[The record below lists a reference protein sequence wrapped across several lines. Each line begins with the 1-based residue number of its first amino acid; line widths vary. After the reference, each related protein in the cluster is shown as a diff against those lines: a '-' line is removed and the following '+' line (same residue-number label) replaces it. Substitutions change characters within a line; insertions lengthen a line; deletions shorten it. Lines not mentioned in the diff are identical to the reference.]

1 MPNPTFKLNTGHNIP
16 GVGFGTFDPKHP
28 EKAYAATLH
37 ALHAGYRHL
46 DCAALY
52 INEEL
57 VGNAIHEFLEARPD
71 VQRKDLFITTK
82 AWNNMHE
89 PEDVVASIKESL
101 RKLRLDYVDL
111 YLLHYPI
118 ATVKDEKGGEAV
130 GVDGKYIVKRGLTEH
145 PERTWRAMEKV
156 ARDGLT
162 RAIGVSNWSVS
173 RLRSLLKFAS
183 IPPAANQIEIHPF
196 FPNTKVVQF
205 CFDHGILPVAYS
217 PLGSQVLTCGEAE
230 KARGRHVLRDIASK
244 KGCDIGQLLIAW
256 GVRRGY
262 PVLPKSFTL
271 SRITSNFHPVELTEQ
286 EFKAVGDAPGGKYTR
301 FVDLSVEYSYDNF
314 WADEEDK

>member
-1 MPNPTFKLNTGHNIP
+1 MFDSTFKLNTGRDIP
-16 GVGFGTFDPKHP
+16 GVGFGTFDPRHP
-28 EKAYAATLH
+28 EKAYKATLH

-57 VGNAIHEFLEARPD
+57 VGNAIHEFLESRPD

-89 PEDVVASIKESL
+89 PGDVEASIKESL

-118 ATVKDEKGGEAV
+118 ATEKDEKGGEVMGA
-130 GVDGKYIVKRGLTEH
+130 DGKYIVKKGLTEQ
-145 PERTWRAMEKV
+145 PEPTWRAMEKV

-173 RLRSLLKFAS
+173 RLRSLLQLAS
-183 IPPAANQIEIHPF
+183 IPPAVNQIEIHPF
-196 FPNTKVVQF
+196 FPNSKLVQY
-205 CFDHGILPVAYS
+205 CFDHDILPVAYS
-217 PLGSQVLTCGEAE
+217 PLGSQVLSCGDGE
-230 KARGRHVLRDIASK
+230 KARGSRALRALAGR
-244 KGCDIGQLLIAW
+244 KGCDVGQLLIAW
-256 GVRRGY
+256 GLRRGY
-262 PVLPKSFTL
+262 PVLPKSFTQ
-271 SRITSNFHPVELTEQ
+271 SRITSNFQPIELTQ
-286 EFKAVGDAPGGKYTR
+286 DEFEAVGNAPDGKYTR
-301 FVDLSVEYSYDNF
+301 FVDLSIEYSYDNF